1 MPCHIKKPFGEVE
14 TRELMGGTEA
24 NSVFIHVGS
33 LIFSYMPL
41 SQYLIADALPVYYA
55 GRGGEDALCVLYTTN
70 IASLP
75 LQTVKAQ
82 CSFVCRGLKHCCYL
96 SPHPRDP

>member
-33 LIFSYMPL
+33 LIFSYLPL
-41 SQYLIADALPVYYA
+41 SQYLIADALPVYYI
-55 GRGGEDALCVLYTTN
+55 L
-70 IASLP
+70 
-75 LQTVKAQ
+75 LQEEEEKT
-82 CSFVCRGLKHCCYL
+82 L
-96 SPHPRDP
+96 SAFYIQQI